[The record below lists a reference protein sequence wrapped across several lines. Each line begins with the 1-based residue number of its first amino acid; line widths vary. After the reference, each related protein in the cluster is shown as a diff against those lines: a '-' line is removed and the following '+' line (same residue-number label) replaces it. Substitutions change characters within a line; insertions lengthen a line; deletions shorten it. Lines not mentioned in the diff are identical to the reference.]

1 MEEAVWP
8 GSVFAAHQEALNLE
22 LVKLEGKGRNP
33 SSVAGSAAHP
43 GWVKLGSASHSV
55 SQRDDEFSERSD
67 AVLWLTSTSP
77 LQPKRLQ
84 NTSLYDKNFLQ
95 MLKL

>member
-1 MEEAVWP
+1 MWCSQTLIPQQNGKALGSYMEEAVWP
-8 GSVFAAHQEALNLE
+8 GSVFAAYQEALNLE

-67 AVLWLTSTSP
+67 AVL
-77 LQPKRLQ
+77 
-84 NTSLYDKNFLQ
+84 
-95 MLKL
+95 